1 VTLHSLAQR
10 AGKPVVVIVGAELS
24 APTTMRAYLVGVMDE
39 VAGPSVHVRCMETGK
54 QYTVTIPEGARA
66 QPAAW
71 VGRHEVLEVVTGEQ
85 AA

>member
-10 AGKPVVVIVGAELS
+10 AGKPVVVI
-24 APTTMRAYLVGVMDE
+24 VMDE